1 MSMRW
6 VRTWLP
12 VGIIAAGV
20 VVAIAGGLGE
30 SALEGGG
37 LLISAGLSVWLLNLL
52 YRVGVTGDRDRS
64 EEDEARTHFD
74 RHGRWPDE
82 EPPAPEAPAD
92 RDAHRRPDHIGS
104 GHGRRRRR

>member
-12 VGIIAAGV
+12 AGIILAGV
-20 VVAIAGGLGE
+20 VVAIVSDFSETG
-30 SALEGGG
+30 SEGGG

-64 EEDEARTHFD
+64 EEDDARAFYD

-82 EPPAPEAPAD
+82 PPAPGPE
-92 RDAHRRPDHIGS
+92 RDAGRGPDHIGS
-104 GHGRRRRR
+104 EHGRRRRR

>member
-12 VGIIAAGV
+12 VAIIAAGL
-20 VVAIAGGLGE
+20 VVAAVGGLSE
-30 SALEGGG
+30 TSLEGGG

-52 YRVGVTGDRDRS
+52 YRVGVTGDRDRG
-64 EEDEARTHFD
+64 EEDAARAFFD
-74 RHGRWPDE
+74 RHGRWPDDE
-82 EPPAPEAPAD
+82 GDAERRDDPP
-92 RDAHRRPDHIGS
+92 RRPEHIGS

>member
-1 MSMRW
+1 MRW

-12 VGIIAAGV
+12 VGIIVAGI
-20 VVAIAGGLGE
+20 VVAIVTGFSETG
-30 SALEGGG
+30 SEGGG
-37 LLISAGLSVWLLNLL
+37 LLISAGLAVWLLNFL

-64 EEDEARTHFD
+64 EEDDARAFYD

-82 EPPAPEAPAD
+82 EPGREGDSPPE
-92 RDAHRRPDHIGS
+92 RDARHRPDHIGS

>member
-20 VVAIAGGLGE
+20 VVATASGFSENG
-30 SALEGGG
+30 SEGGG
-37 LLISAGLSVWLLNLL
+37 LLVSAGLSVWLLNLL
-52 YRVGVTGDRDRS
+52 YRVGVTGDRERS
-64 EEDEARTHFD
+64 QEDDARAYFD
-74 RHGRWPDE
+74 RHGHWPDE
-82 EPPAPEAPAD
+82 PSPRREEDDPA
-92 RDAHRRPDHIGS
+92 RRPDHIGS

>member
-12 VGIIAAGV
+12 VAIIAAGV
-20 VVAIAGGLGE
+20 VVAIASGFSETG
-30 SALEGGG
+30 LEGGG

-64 EEDEARTHFD
+64 EEDDARAFYD
-74 RHGRWPDE
+74 RHGHWPDE
-82 EPPAPEAPAD
+82 EPPPGPEG
-92 RDAHRRPDHIGS
+92 DARHRPDHIGS
-104 GHGRRRRR
+104 AHGRRRRR